1 MLNGNEEGVRAGYG
15 SPDVFTVFIGD
26 DLSDEDAF
34 KV

>member
-1 MLNGNEEGVRAGYG
+1 MLNGNEDGIRVGYG